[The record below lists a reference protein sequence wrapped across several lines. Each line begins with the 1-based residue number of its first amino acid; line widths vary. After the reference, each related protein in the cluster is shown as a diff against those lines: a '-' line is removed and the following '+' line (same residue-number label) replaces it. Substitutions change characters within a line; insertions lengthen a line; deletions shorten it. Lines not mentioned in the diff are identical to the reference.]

1 MRSFRPAAMKL
12 FRRSSRRRTEC
23 CPPGPASFGTFDSR
37 WHYFTRWL
45 RPGSDGVPDEARQ
58 AFEEALRDLP
68 GDEAE
73 KLRVRVRS
81 APGLRELW
89 HLRSAVFGLVARHG
103 SESEAQR
110 RLAALDRHFTTRRR
124 AGGQALARRA

>member
-1 MRSFRPAAMKL
+1 MKL

-37 WHYFTRWL
+37 WHYRWHYFTRWL
-45 RPGSDGVPDEARQ
+45 RPSVDTVPEEARQ
-58 AFEEALRDLP
+58 AFELALHGLP

-103 SESEAQR
+103 SQSEAQR
-110 RLAALDRHFTTRRR
+110 RMAALDRLFTTRLR
-124 AGGQALARRA
+124 AGGQARAKRV

>member
-1 MRSFRPAAMKL
+1 MKL

-23 CPPGPASFGTFDSR
+23 CPPGPASFGTYNSR

-45 RPGSDGVPDEARQ
+45 RAGVNSVPDEVRQ
-58 AFEEALRDLP
+58 GFELALRDLP

-103 SESEAQR
+103 SEREAQR
-110 RLAALDRHFTTRRR
+110 RLAVLDRHFPTRRR
-124 AGGQALARRA
+124 AGGMAAARRA